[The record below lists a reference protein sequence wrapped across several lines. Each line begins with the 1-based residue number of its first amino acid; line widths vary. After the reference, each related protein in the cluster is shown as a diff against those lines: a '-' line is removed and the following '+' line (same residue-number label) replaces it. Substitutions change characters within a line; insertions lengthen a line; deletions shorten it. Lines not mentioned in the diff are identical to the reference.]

1 MIKPISVKRRQTL
14 VLDIEDSLVSKVEIQ
29 NSYELAELRKS
40 ADYLSTYIEVERKVG
55 SVIEVYKIRPYT
67 FEFLRALEPFCEMI
81 VFSNMSQNVLD

>member
-1 MIKPISVKRRQTL
+1 MFKPMSVKRRQTL

-40 ADYLSTYIEVERKVG
+40 ADYLQTYIEVQRKVG
-55 SVIEVYKIRPYT
+55 PVIEVYKIRPYT

-81 VFSNMSQNVLD
+81 VFSKMSQNVLD

>member
-55 SVIEVYKIRPYT
+55 SVI
-67 FEFLRALEPFCEMI
+67 
-81 VFSNMSQNVLD
+81 

>member
-55 SVIEVYKIRPYT
+55 SVIEVYKIRP
-67 FEFLRALEPFCEMI
+67 
-81 VFSNMSQNVLD
+81 